1 MGVLCVELFVCIVMH
16 VVLGVVLVGVFVSLC
31 VGVVYL
37 CLVCILLL
45 FLVLCSGLSVIF
57 VCLCPI

>member
-1 MGVLCVELFVCIVMH
+1 MGVLSVELFVCIVMH
-16 VVLGVVLVGVFVSLC
+16 VVLGVVLVGVFLSLC

-45 FLVLCSGLSVIF
+45 FLELCSGLSVVF